1 MKKDKSNERIDNKNK
16 NQNKSQNKS
25 RNSNKNKET
34 NKKQNKEK
42 KKMKKW
48 KKVLLIILLILL
60 IAGSAFAYKVHRN
73 GGGLTGMLAT
83 VAGHDENTKK
93 NLGEFKCLILGIS
106 TDQAGVDLTDTI
118 MVASYNPNTQKAT
131 LLSIPRDTYTGK
143 NAAKATAYEKIN
155 ALYSRK
161 HRPDETLAA
170 VNEIT
175 GLDIQYYVVV
185 QTEALIKLV
194 DVIGGVTFN
203 VPIDMKY
210 DDPTQDLH
218 IDLKAGEQLL
228 DGDKAEQLVRF
239 RHNNNGTSYP
249 EEYGDNDT
257 GRMRTQREFI
267 MQVIKQT
274 AKPENIFKIG
284 EILDVAEKY
293 VITNIDFGVAKDYVP
308 YAVEFNTENLL
319 TATLPGTNTNK
330 NTAATWVFIYDKK
343 QTASLIQ
350 ELFYDRDKTE
360 EELAAEENETNSTN
374 TTSSNTTTNKTNT
387 TNSSSSKTN
396 STSTNSSSSSTV
408 VSSKNKANLKI
419 EVLNGSGTSKNLQ
432 TAVSDLEGAGYKVTR
447 TGSTNITSKTT
458 IINKKNAGSSL
469 LSNIKDIL
477 EVGTIQSSESSSS
490 KIDITIILGKDYK

>member
-16 NQNKSQNKS
+16 NPNKSQNKS
-25 RNSNKNKET
+25 RNSNKNKEINKKQNKET
-34 NKKQNKEK
+34 NKKNNKEK

-48 KKVLLIILLILL
+48 KKVVLIILVILL
-60 IAGSAFAYKVHRN
+60 IAGSAFAYKVHKN

-93 NLGEFKCLILGIS
+93 ELGEFKCLILGIS
-106 TDQAGVDLTDTI
+106 TDQADVDLTDTI

-175 GLDIQYYVVV
+175 GLNIKYYVVV

-203 VPIDMKY
+203 VPINMKY

-218 IDLKAGEQLL
+218 IDLKAGEQVL

-284 EILDVAEKY
+284 EILDVAKEY
-293 VITNIDFGVAKDYVP
+293 VITNIDFGVAKD
-308 YAVEFNTENLL
+308 
-319 TATLPGTNTNK
+319 
-330 NTAATWVFIYDKK
+330 IYHM
-343 QTASLIQ
+343 Q
-350 ELFYDRDKTE
+350 
-360 EELAAEENETNSTN
+360 
-374 TTSSNTTTNKTNT
+374 
-387 TNSSSSKTN
+387 
-396 STSTNSSSSSTV
+396 
-408 VSSKNKANLKI
+408 
-419 EVLNGSGTSKNLQ
+419 
-432 TAVSDLEGAGYKVTR
+432 
-447 TGSTNITSKTT
+447 
-458 IINKKNAGSSL
+458 
-469 LSNIKDIL
+469 
-477 EVGTIQSSESSSS
+477 
-490 KIDITIILGKDYK
+490 

>member
-1 MKKDKSNERIDNKNK
+1 MKKDKSNERINNKK
-16 NQNKSQNKS
+16 KSQNKS
-25 RNSNKNKET
+25 KNKEP

-106 TDQAGVDLTDTI
+106 TDQTGVDLTDTI

-155 ALYSRK
+155 ALYGRK

-330 NTAATWVFIYDKK
+330 NKAATWIFIYDKK

-374 TTSSNTTTNKTNT
+374 TTSSNTTKNT

-396 STSTNSSSSSTV
+396 STSTTSSSTSSSSTV

-469 LSNIKDIL
+469 LNNIKDIL